1 MQPFKSNTYPGSIEP
16 GLFGKNKQLTM
27 IEIFKTN
34 VENAGQAAALL
45 AVLNHRFPAA
55 EINFDLEDC
64 DRILRVKGENFCA
77 LLVIQTL
84 ANNGFECGVLE

>member
-1 MQPFKSNTYPGSIEP
+1 
-16 GLFGKNKQLTM
+16 M

-34 VENAGQAAALL
+34 VENARQAAALL
-45 AVLNHRFPAA
+45 AVLHHRFPAA

-64 DRILRVKGENFCA
+64 DRILRVKGENFCS

-84 ANNGFECGVLE
+84 ANNGFDCGVLE